1 MVLTK
6 FIFVAVPLKYLSN
19 FRISLEMALTNCK
32 IHLELN
38 WNKDCVMSTVAN
50 TTFKISY
57 TFELLLYQ
65 ATTT

>member
-6 FIFVAVPLKYLSN
+6 LICVAVPLKYLSN

-38 WNKDCVMSTVAN
+38 WSKNCVMSTIAD
-50 TTFKISY
+50 TTFNISY
-57 TFELLLYQ
+57 TFQLLLYQ
-65 ATTT
+65 AKTK